1 MRVGGPSGGAAAH
14 LAGMSHLWHDQEW
27 QPEKSLDIPRV
38 LRRFDDEQDLLP
50 KEAHQLPSGGA
61 GFAKLDEA
69 YEVAAAQEELGL
81 RGAQF
86 LHGRVAPAQA
96 ARDTAGNADLTDETR
111 TFVAQPR
118 LGPRHDHALAA
129 QEARHIDDQ
138 VVKAAEA
145 GSQPRRVSNATAGS
159 HERRDAAQAVKTLAM
174 AEGIGV
180 TMAAVAAGQAMDP
193 TGGTLAAEAA
203 SVVKAASFAKTA
215 VGMTRP
221 MEEMPAS
228 DRAELLGRAL
238 QRRRAAAPLEGE
250 DELA

>member
-1 MRVGGPSGGAAAH
+1 
-14 LAGMSHLWHDQEW
+14 MSHLWHDQDW
-27 QPEKSLDIPRV
+27 QPVKQLDVNRV

-50 KEAHQLPSGGA
+50 QVVHQLPSGGA

-69 YEVAAAQEELGL
+69 YEIAAAQMDQGL
-81 RGAQF
+81 RGSQF
-86 LHGRVAPAQA
+86 LHGRVAPAHVA
-96 ARDTAGNADLTDETR
+96 AASRGAAESPEAADETR
-111 TFVAQPR
+111 TLAAMPR
-118 LGPRHDHALAA
+118 LGQRHDHVLAA

-145 GSQPRRVSNATAGS
+145 GNQPRRVSNATTGS

-180 TMAAVAAGQAMDP
+180 TMAAVAAGQALDP
-193 TGGTLAAEAA
+193 TAGTLAAEAA

-238 QRRRAAAPLEGE
+238 QRRRAAAPSEGE
-250 DELA
+250 TEVG